1 MTIGIVLLIDV
12 IWIVGLILLFI
23 VLNILDKKYK
33 FYNHHDWNDLGR
45 IIMHFFIIFVPV
57 VAFTIGAIL
66 NYIIGYRWVIVI
78 AVAVLLLPIIYLLIK
93 ILYYSFICNPSKM
106 AEYTRNRLKGFSH
119 YRENCNKSTLKNDK
133 HAAESGYI
141 YWQINQMEQKMGRSE
156 LVYKILPYSVKK
168 KYFKAI
174 VENSRNELRSL
185 KSWEYHADLFRVYYA
200 VTDIYLYFDDGK
212 KSIARTYLKKKDFTR
227 DELSEEDKHLYDY
240 SQKLNNITI
249 TGRLSYI
256 FMCIEKYLI
265 NLYPQKD
272 WTPVARRMWNIT
284 KDKDHLS
291 EGSPGNSYREIVPSY
306 IMKLYKNGYGY
317 DKVNSMVFEG
327 KLEKDTYDEIRAL
340 YDGIYAGDPDE
351 EINKIIR
358 LIDDFVYCCKYFNSD
373 FLHYDERT
381 IKLCMEADS
390 ILINN
395 GIELPDLKLLE
406 PYKFNRKRIELKY
419 VERVK
424 AFGFGVDAAHLSQI
438 LKSE

>member
-1 MTIGIVLLIDV
+1 
-12 IWIVGLILLFI
+12 
-23 VLNILDKKYK
+23 
-33 FYNHHDWNDLGR
+33 
-45 IIMHFFIIFVPV
+45 
-57 VAFTIGAIL
+57 
-66 NYIIGYRWVIVI
+66 
-78 AVAVLLLPIIYLLIK
+78 
-93 ILYYSFICNPSKM
+93 
-106 AEYTRNRLKGFSH
+106 
-119 YRENCNKSTLKNDK
+119 
-133 HAAESGYI
+133 
-141 YWQINQMEQKMGRSE
+141 
-156 LVYKILPYSVKK
+156 
-168 KYFKAI
+168 
-174 VENSRNELRSL
+174 
-185 KSWEYHADLFRVYYA
+185 
-200 VTDIYLYFDDGK
+200 
-212 KSIARTYLKKKDFTR
+212 
-227 DELSEEDKHLYDY
+227 
-240 SQKLNNITI
+240 
-249 TGRLSYI
+249 
-256 FMCIEKYLI
+256 MCIEKYLI

-395 GIELPDLKLLE
+395 GIELPDMKLLE